1 MRKIILVVA
10 SGAVLGGCL
19 GSGDGA
25 SETTQNSRPV
35 ISGDPNQ
42 AVMVNNM
49 YDFEPV
55 AQDADGDT
63 LTFEI
68 ENKPD
73 WASFSTAT
81 GRLSGQPTTGDLGT
95 YSNIVLSVSD
105 GQATASLQAFSV
117 TVTDSANGSVTLSW
131 QAPTE
136 NADGSP
142 LTNLAGYKIFY
153 GVTSGQYN
161 NEVVINNAGTTT
173 HVVDNLLPDT
183 YYFAA
188 KSFNTSGI
196 ESEFS
201 GEAVKLVN

>member
-1 MRKIILVVA
+1 MRKISLIVA
-10 SGAVLGGCL
+10 SGVLLGGCL
-19 GSGDGA
+19 SSGDDA
-25 SETTQNSRPV
+25 SDSTQNSVPV
-35 ISGDPNQ
+35 ISGNPNS
-42 AVMVNNM
+42 AVLINNM
-49 YDFEPV
+49 YDFEPI
-55 AQDADGDT
+55 AQDADGDA

-68 ENKPD
+68 GNKPD
-73 WASFSTAT
+73 WASFDTAT
-81 GRLSGQPTTGDLGT
+81 GRLSGQPTMADLGT
-95 YSNIVLSVSD
+95 YSDIVLSVSD
-105 GQATASLQAFSV
+105 GQASASLRAFSV

-161 NEVVINNAGTTT
+161 NEVVIDNAGTTT

-188 KSFNTSGI
+188 KSFNSSGV
-196 ESEFS
+196 ESDFS

>member
-1 MRKIILVVA
+1 MRKIILMLA
-10 SGAVLGGCL
+10 SGVVLGGCL
-19 GSGDGA
+19 DSGGDA
-25 SETTQNSRPV
+25 SETTQNSIPA
-35 ISGDPNQ
+35 ISGNPNTS
-42 AVMVNNM
+42 VLINNT
-49 YDFEPV
+49 YEFEPA

-63 LTFEI
+63 LTFDI
-68 ENKPD
+68 DNKPD
-73 WASFSTAT
+73 WATFDPAT
-81 GRLSGQPTTGDLGT
+81 GRLFGLPTNADLGT
-95 YSNIVLSVSD
+95 YSDIVLSVSD
-105 GQATASLQAFSV
+105 GQASASLQAFSV

-153 GVTSGQYN
+153 GSASGQYN

-173 HVVDNLLPDT
+173 HIVDNLVPDT

-188 KSFNTSGI
+188 KSFNSSGI
-196 ESEFS
+196 ESDFS